1 MKNAG
6 QLPIAKVSLTRV
18 FKGIVRLLITGLSS
32 EDMTKETAVPLGTGI
47 FLILD
52 VDSDVGRGQT
62 ADVW

>member
-18 FKGIVRLLITGLSS
+18 FKGIVRLLITS
-32 EDMTKETAVPLGTGI
+32 EDMTKETAVPLGTGT

-52 VDSDVGRGQT
+52 VGLTVM
-62 ADVW
+62 

>member
-32 EDMTKETAVPLGTGI
+32 EDMTKETEVPLGTGT

-52 VDSDVGRGQT
+52 VGLTVM
-62 ADVW
+62 